1 MIPATESASYAK
13 SRRIYDKLDAVET
26 EMYAAAEAYRDLY
39 LAELGEIVLTTDARK
54 GMSVGEYEI
63 HVTCFARI
71 LHNGKILLTTQDYQ
85 SWDEKDHKHNDM
97 YHNIAKHGATLIGQ
111 TVRSVEMTAVND
123 LFITLTNDVKIEI
136 LSSNGSLQLSDKNE
150 QWFFYKPKDKTYPYL
165 SVTNNGIETE
175 LEE

>member
-1 MIPATESASYAK
+1 MTTANNKFMPVYELIGQVMT
-13 SRRIYDKLDAVET
+13 
-26 EMYAAAEAYRDLY
+26 DLGAHY
-39 LAELGEIVLTTDARK
+39 EILILRF
-54 GMSVGEYEI
+54 GEYEV

-71 LHNGKILLTTQDYQ
+71 LHDGKILLTTQDYQ

-97 YHNIAKHGATLIGQ
+97 YLNIAKHGATLIGQ
-111 TVRSVEMTAVND
+111 TVRSVEVSKVND